1 MRPVKISPRSS
12 SGGNTDGDIVL
23 SRGRSAV
30 PPPQGGS
37 AQSQNPEDDRS
48 WLRKGWDAVGEW
60 VAEHA
65 RTIGPIRP
73 PAASRRDWV
82 QLA

>member
-30 PPPQGGS
+30 PPQGGS